1 LLGFITSKKYIETN
15 SLGKY
20 NEKIDFEKHYFE
32 ISILE
37 FNKLLNLEMDIDL
50 RIVGFN
56 YGSKGTKN
64 ESVIS
69 VLQLESE
76 CGLLKTAPGGMTE
89 AMMADITNRQKN

>member
-1 LLGFITSKKYIETN
+1 MK
-15 SLGKY
+15 
-20 NEKIDFEKHYFE
+20 
-32 ISILE
+32 
-37 FNKLLNLEMDIDL
+37 LEMDIDL

-89 AMMADITNRQKN
+89 AMMADITNRQEEWVQLYRLDVVVFQKQIKVGQRNTHQLKN